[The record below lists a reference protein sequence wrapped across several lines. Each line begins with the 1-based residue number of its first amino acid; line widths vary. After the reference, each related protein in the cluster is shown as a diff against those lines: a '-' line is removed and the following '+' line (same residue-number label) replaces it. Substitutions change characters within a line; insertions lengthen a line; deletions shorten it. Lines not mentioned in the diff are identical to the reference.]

1 MDEPSTNTSSTA
13 SAAAASRWSGK
24 TVEISGRGGVVCMI
38 LEPKRSPQGNEKE
51 EVSYQVQTRR
61 YGQKLV
67 VERVFGPWIAFRVK
81 GTHRYLTQHLYD
93 EEARNSL
100 TKVLLTECNSVYSI
114 LLPELIPPIVE
125 YAIDQ
130 GSDSTNFEG
139 AGFCYQPMTVEPPC
153 IMTKKPSLLQQ
164 FTLVEPT
171 PQEDTNTNFFRRD
184 GDYFREA
191 NGRYLLRERRWGI
204 RSRFGKYWRS
214 QHWDSTVSQSSHLL
228 GDEEW
233 TLSEVDDNTS
243 PT

>member
-1 MDEPSTNTSSTA
+1 
-13 SAAAASRWSGK
+13 
-24 TVEISGRGGVVCMI
+24 MI
-38 LEPKRSPQGNEKE
+38 QEPKRSPPGNEKE
-51 EVSYQVQTRR
+51 EVSYQVQTKSWRD
-61 YGQKLV
+61 QKLV
-67 VERVFGPWIAFRVK
+67 VERVVGPWVAFRVK
-81 GTHRYLTQHLYD
+81 GTRLYLTQHLYD
-93 EEARNSL
+93 DEARNSL
-100 TKVLLTECNSVYSI
+100 IHVLLTECNSVSAI

-125 YAIDQ
+125 YAVDQ

-153 IMTKKPSLLQQ
+153 IMTKKPNLLQQ
-164 FTLVEPT
+164 FTLVEAT
-171 PQEDTNTNFFRRD
+171 PEDTNTNFFRRD

>member
-1 MDEPSTNTSSTA
+1 
-13 SAAAASRWSGK
+13 
-24 TVEISGRGGVVCMI
+24 MI
-38 LEPKRSPQGNEKE
+38 QEPKRSPPGNEKE
-51 EVSYQVQTRR
+51 EVSYQVQTKSWRD
-61 YGQKLV
+61 QKLV
-67 VERVFGPWIAFRVK
+67 VERVVGPWVAFRVK
-81 GTHRYLTQHLYD
+81 GTRLYLTQHLYD
-93 EEARNSL
+93 DEARNSL
-100 TKVLLTECNSVYSI
+100 IHVLLTEECNSVSAI

-125 YAIDQ
+125 YAVDQ

-153 IMTKKPSLLQQ
+153 TMTKKPSLLQQ

-171 PQEDTNTNFFRRD
+171 PEDSNSNIFRRD

-214 QHWDSTVSQSSHLL
+214 QHWDNTVSQSSHLL